1 MQNSILCI
9 GEILWDRLPEG
20 DFLGGAPFNV
30 AYHLKKFEGEV
41 AFISRIGEDA
51 LGKLTLER
59 VEALGLSTAYI
70 QQDKDLP
77 TGVVDVTFTEGGVPH
92 YTIREPAAWDA
103 IDLDEQ
109 TSRLIR
115 TSQAIVFGTL
125 AQRNSVTAQTISSI
139 HASSALK
146 VLDLNLRAPYDQL
159 ETVRES
165 LEIADFLKVND
176 EEFQRLQE
184 WFGLPESMS
193 EAAGLLS
200 EKFNLNVIC
209 VTCGGEGAF
218 LFHDGEW
225 IKSGGV
231 KIRATDTIG
240 AGDAFLA
247 VLLTGFLKQFPMQ
260 KLLDRANRFGAYIA
274 TQKGG
279 TPTYEIGTLEGID
292 HLPLPGSGV
301 SEDIPAEDHQ

>member
-30 AYHLKKFEGEV
+30 AYHLKKFGGEV

-51 LGKLTLER
+51 LGKLTMER

-70 QQDKDLP
+70 QQDKDLH
-77 TGVVDVTFTEGGVPH
+77 TGVVDVTLTEGGVPH

-125 AQRNSVTAQTISSI
+125 AQRNSVSTQTIRSI
-139 HASSALK
+139 RTSFALK
-146 VLDLNLRAPYDQL
+146 VLDLNLRAPYDQP

-200 EKFNLNVIC
+200 EQFNLNVIC
-209 VTCGGEGAF
+209 VTCGGGGAF
-218 LFHDGEW
+218 LFHAGEW
-225 IKSGGV
+225 LERGGG
-231 KIRATDTIG
+231 KITGTDRIG
-240 AGDAFLA
+240 GGDSYLA
-247 VLLTGFLKQFPMQ
+247 AVSSVFLKQYPMENE
-260 KLLDRANRFGAYIA
+260 LESANRFGAYS
-274 TQKGG
+274 TTEKGG
-279 TPTYEIGTLEGID
+279 SRSYEIGTVEEID
-292 HLPLPGSGV
+292 HPQLPRSGI
-301 SEDIPAEDHQ
+301 SEEIPAEDHQ

>member
-279 TPTYEIGTLEGID
+279 TPTYEIGTLEEID

>member
-115 TSQAIVFGTL
+115 TSQAIVCGTL

-176 EEFQRLQE
+176 EELQRLQE

-193 EAAGLLS
+193 EAAGLLP

-209 VTCGGEGAF
+209 ITCGGEGAF

-279 TPTYEIGTLEGID
+279 TPTYEIGTLEEID

>member
-209 VTCGGEGAF
+209 ITCGGEGAF

-260 KLLDRANRFGAYIA
+260 KVLDRANRFGAYIA

>member
-200 EKFNLNVIC
+200 EQFNLNVIC

-279 TPTYEIGTLEGID
+279 TPTYEIGTLEEID

>member
-260 KLLDRANRFGAYIA
+260 KVLDRANRFGAYIA

-279 TPTYEIGTLEGID
+279 TPTYEIGTLEEID

>member
-209 VTCGGEGAF
+209 ITCGGEGAF

-279 TPTYEIGTLEGID
+279 TPTYEIGTLEEID

>member
-1 MQNSILCI
+1 MKNSILCI

-209 VTCGGEGAF
+209 ITCGGEGAF

>member
-225 IKSGGV
+225 IKSDGV

-279 TPTYEIGTLEGID
+279 TPTYEIGTLEEID